1 MSNIL
6 SLVFIKNLF
15 RSGLIPFSFLLRLLF
30 SSLSGSLLNR
40 LYVFYECFTV
50 YYFPFLVFSLLVFS
64 SSRYIVA
71 PNGT

>member
-6 SLVFIKNLF
+6 CLVFIKNLF

-30 SSLSGSLLNR
+30 SSLFGSLLNR

-50 YYFPFLVFSLLVFS
+50 
-64 SSRYIVA
+64 
-71 PNGT
+71 